1 MGGKT
6 MRYAVIGG
14 GSGGKAVSA
23 YLREMGHEVAIY
35 CRDGGHAAALSRDGI
50 TATGAVEGRFPVT
63 ATDRLAQAVRGAGA
77 VLVQTLATGH
87 APVAQALRGLLEP
100 GQIILIFNGSWGAAE
115 FSAILGDEARE
126 KNVRVCET
134 SAQLFLCS
142 SPEECSVHIKT
153 IKKSVA
159 MACAAPAQTPGAL
172 AELATVF
179 PQLTA
184 GSNVLDT
191 SLNSSNPVVHGPIA
205 LFNIT
210 RLENGEDYTLFGTAL
225 PRKTVEYIEKIDAE
239 RRAVIQAMGV
249 EAVPVLDILNSF
261 WPEKRDSVFSA
272 LKDNPSYQVSRGPKT
287 LAHRYLNE
295 DMPYGLAPIAR
306 LGRRYGVD
314 TPYLDSLLRVL
325 GLYLGRDYFQEG
337 PAVEAMDLGPL
348 ISEL

>member
-1 MGGKT
+1 MTELEARK
-6 MRYAVIGG
+6 RAAEI
-14 GSGGKAVSA
+14 
-23 YLREMGHEVAIY
+23 
-35 CRDGGHAAALSRDGI
+35 AALLRDETVPDEEIIRQIKAEPELVHAKCRSGSNLFLE
-50 TATGAVEGRFPVT
+50 AVVDNRF
-63 ATDRLAQAVRGAGA
+63 
-77 VLVQTLATGH
+77 
-87 APVAQALRGLLEP
+87 PVAQALRGLLEP

-159 MACAAPAQTPGAL
+159 MACAAPPQTPGAL

-225 PRKTVEYIEKIDAE
+225 PRKTVDYIEKIDAE

-249 EAVPVLDILNSF
+249 EIGYDSASKTILLGKQPAPAAPAANPTSS
-261 WPEKRDSVFSA
+261 PARTSV
-272 LKDNPSYQVSRGPKT
+272 G
-287 LAHRYLNE
+287 
-295 DMPYGLAPIAR
+295 
-306 LGRRYGVD
+306 
-314 TPYLDSLLRVL
+314 
-325 GLYLGRDYFQEG
+325 
-337 PAVEAMDLGPL
+337 
-348 ISEL
+348 